1 MRPDNPLY
9 WVFLAYAGLIGA
21 AVGSFTNVCVA
32 RMPSGSSVIRPR
44 SHCPECGCFIAWYDN
59 LPLLSYLALRARCR
73 QCGKRISLQ
82 YPVVELVAIGIWVGL
97 AVLYGPSWRSLI
109 GSFLFSLLL
118 AIALID
124 ARHYL
129 IPDQL
134 SIGGLAAGLTFSLLP
149 GPVTPLQS
157 VIGAAAGFAVLLA
170 VGVLGEKIF
179 KKPAMGGGDM
189 KMMAMVGAFL
199 GPVGAM
205 LTIFLGALAGSLI
218 FGPISLKTHKLVPFG
233 VFLAIGAAITFVVG
247 DGLTRWYVE
256 LLFPTG

>member
-1 MRPDNPLY
+1 MDPSSPLY
-9 WVFLAYAGLIGA
+9 WAFLIYAGLIGA
-21 AVGSFTNVCVA
+21 AVGSFMNVCVS
-32 RMPSGSSVIRPR
+32 RLPEGGSVVRPR
-44 SHCPECGCFIAWYDN
+44 SHCPECESDIAWYDN
-59 LPLLSYLALRARCR
+59 IPLLSFIVLRGRCR
-73 QCGKRISLQ
+73 HCRTRISRQ
-82 YPVVELVAIGIWVGL
+82 YPLVELAVVVVWVGL
-97 AVLYGPSWRSLI
+97 AVMYGPSWRALS
-109 GSFLFSLLL
+109 GSILFSVLL

-134 SIGGLAAGLTFSLLP
+134 SIGGLAAGLTLSLLP

-157 VIGAAAGFAVLLA
+157 VLGAAAGFAVLLA
-170 VGVLGEKIF
+170 VGVLGERIF

-205 LTIFLGALAGSLI
+205 LTIFIGALAGSLI
-218 FGPISLKTHKLVPFG
+218 FGPISLRTQKLVPFG
-233 VFLAIGAAITFVVG
+233 VFLAIGAAITFLVG
-247 DGLTRWYVE
+247 DSLTRWYVE